1 MTMTDK
7 PSQAITGQAAEMLR
21 ALHNA
26 ALFAGTDDTL
36 PVLTQ
41 VHFRVVEG
49 TQVVEG
55 TDRHAAAQQ
64 MLRSVYPPDGTLD
77 GVLLSAKDLTRA
89 AKAFRKV
96 MRREISPHVRAAAQI
111 TITVADGAAEAA
123 LVLTRPSRTDV
134 TGQAAVHIPP
144 PGNSWPAA
152 AVDALWKAH
161 HRRLAKLDGKPWNR
175 RHVFRAAQLARLAQ
189 VEGDGSS
196 SYGDNVQMQFTTT
209 GKTCYVEIGTEFRAL
224 VQPVSESAP
233 LRKAATGAYSA
244 VGQ

>member
-1 MTMTDK
+1 MTDT
-7 PSQAITGQAAEMLR
+7 QTMTGQAAEVLR

-55 TDRHAAAQQ
+55 TDRYAAAQQ

-77 GVLLSAKDLTRA
+77 GVLLSAKDLGRA
-89 AKAFRKV
+89 AKAFRKIL
-96 MRREISPHVRAAAQI
+96 RREISPHIRAGAQI
-111 TITVADGAAEAA
+111 TITVADGATEAT

-134 TGQAAVHIPP
+134 TEAAAVHIPP

-152 AVDALWKAH
+152 AVDALWKQH
-161 HRRLAKLDGKPWNR
+161 HRRLAKLDGHAWNR

-189 VEGDGSS
+189 VEGDSGSA
-196 SYGDNVQMQFTTT
+196 YGDNVQMQFTTT

-224 VQPVSESAP
+224 VQPVSEGGS
-233 LRKAATGAYSA
+233 LRKTATGAHSA